1 MSLAESRKNGNG
13 TDDDHSGTMVDIGPI
28 LASLG
33 DDARQAAE
41 NVLTR
46 ALIYVED
53 ADEALRSAMSI
64 RTEAERYRSEV
75 ETETVQATEQLCAD
89 LRVEAQR
96 DLEEAAR
103 LREQAQS
110 AWEEADRAREAAE
123 TVKIEAD
130 AYRVQVETE
139 TQEEAQALL
148 KQSQEEAIRE
158 ANGMRNQAAEE
169 IKKAVAGIQ
178 KMKDAAQT
186 ELEAQKL
193 YTEAVRIKAMAPS
206 RDESAELLVAKAQA
220 PKGKTRSRQR
230 NAA

>member
-1 MSLAESRKNGNG
+1 MSLAESRENSNG
-13 TDDDHSGTMVDIGPI
+13 TNGDLDGTMVDIGPI

-53 ADEALRSAMSI
+53 ADDALRSAMSI

-75 ETETVQATEQLCAD
+75 ETQTVQATEQLCTD
-89 LRVEAQR
+89 LRIEAQR

-103 LREQAQS
+103 LHEQAQS
-110 AWEEADRAREAAE
+110 AWEEADRAREVAE
-123 TVKIEAD
+123 TVKTEAD
-130 AYRVQVETE
+130 AYQVQIEAQA
-139 TQEEAQALL
+139 QEEAKATLE
-148 KQSQEEAIRE
+148 QSREEAARE
-158 ANGMRNQAAEE
+158 ANEIRNQAAEE

-178 KMKDAAQT
+178 KMRDAAQA

-193 YTEAVRIKAMAPS
+193 YTEATRIKAMAPS
-206 RDESAELLVAKAQA
+206 RDESTEMLVAKA
-220 PKGKTRSRQR
+220 PKTKTRSRQR